1 MKKKKE
7 VVFHDIWSI
16 LCCQFVFFQGKGK
29 EIPRQ
34 NIDSNDLKEPH
45 IFFLENI
52 FNILVIDSIWIINN
66 TLFLKVKT
74 YS

>member
-16 LCCQFVFFQGKGK
+16 LCCQFVSFQGKGK

-52 FNILVIDSIWIINN
+52 FNILVMLRLIRQFESSIIP
-66 TLFLKVKT
+66 
-74 YS
+74 SS